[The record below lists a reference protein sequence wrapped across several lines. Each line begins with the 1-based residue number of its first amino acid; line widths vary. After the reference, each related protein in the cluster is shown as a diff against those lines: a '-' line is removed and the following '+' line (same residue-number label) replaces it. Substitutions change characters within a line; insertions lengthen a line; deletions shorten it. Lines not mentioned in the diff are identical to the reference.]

1 VRPSLSLRRKRH
13 ASTGTRDDVTCAVT
27 CSRGRRRAASAVPRS
42 PRGPENESLNNKHR
56 RLSRSGISGVHLLHC
71 VEQRRALVVVL
82 RVHCGTVLHER
93 FAHRHMP
100 ARQKRG
106 FMHRTHV
113 TRLIPPPSQTQQCRK
128 GRHEPNTRIAPLHAK
143 GLGPQEQ
150 KRSRRPLGVRVTACK
165 IMGWRR
171 R

>member
-1 VRPSLSLRRKRH
+1 MVHDGNAGNCHCSGGTCMSSFTSRGFHDPSAFSIVTFWLQQSTGVRPSLSLRRKRH

-56 RLSRSGISGVHLLHC
+56 RLSRSGISGVHLLHR

-113 TRLIPPPSQTQQCRK
+113 TRLIPPPSQTQ
-128 GRHEPNTRIAPLHAK
+128 
-143 GLGPQEQ
+143 
-150 KRSRRPLGVRVTACK
+150 
-165 IMGWRR
+165 
-171 R
+171 